1 MTKKIIL
8 IIGAPGSGKTT
19 DGSMLAKNHEGS
31 ITSYSVGEMLKEEVA
46 KGGVLGKINNDFIS
60 IGELVPTAIVI
71 DKLITAIKQA
81 PTEIVLVDGFPRK
94 AKQMKIFSDI
104 LAADKSMEL
113 VSVIEIRVSEEVARQ
128 RVLGREEKRE
138 DDEEEVFNNRMR
150 IYRETIDEIESYYE
164 GRGLLSV
171 VDGEQ
176 PLEKVVAQ
184 IDALLSAQVAL

>member
-1 MTKKIIL
+1 MSKKIIL

-46 KGGVLGKINNDFIS
+46 KGGVMGKINNDFIS

-81 PTEIVLVDGFPRK
+81 PTEIVLIDGFPRK

-104 LAADKSMEL
+104 LEADKSMEL
-113 VSVIEIRVSEEVARQ
+113 VSVIEIRVSEAVARQ

-138 DDEEEVFNNRMR
+138 DDEEEVFANRMK
-150 IYRETIDEIESYYE
+150 IYKETIEEIESFYE
-164 GRGLLSV
+164 GQGLLTV
-171 VDGEQ
+171 IDGERELDQ
-176 PLEKVVAQ
+176 VVSD
-184 IDALLSAQVAL
+184 IDTFLTKQVAL